1 MGEVYL
7 AQDTTLDRRVALKIL
22 PVEVAS
28 NQDRM
33 RRFAQE
39 AKAASA
45 LNHPHILTIYEI
57 GTTGESPFIV
67 TEFIDGETLRQQIG
81 AGLKLTEI
89 LEIVIQ
95 ACSALS
101 AAHAAGIIHRD
112 IKPEN
117 IMVRRD
123 GFVKLLDFGLAK
135 LAAVGPADVRV
146 ETRTMFAT
154 DPGLIVGTAVY
165 MSPEQARGLDVD
177 PRTDIFSIGDVL
189 YEMVAGRLPFDGS
202 TSREVV
208 ASILSET
215 EPQPLARYSREAP
228 AELERIVSK
237 ALRKNRDERY
247 QTIKDMLLDLKSLKE
262 ELEFEKKLE
271 RSVPPKSEPPA
282 DPRQRA
288 DSGSGPQSAAQP
300 AVGERGPAGPL
311 ELHRRRVV
319 IGVAA
324 LLIIAGTGSYL
335 YVTHTR
341 SGPINSV
348 AVLPFVNAS
357 GNGDVEYLSDGLTE
371 SLITSL
377 SQLPRLS
384 VKARSSVFRYKG
396 KDAQPKQV
404 GRELGVQA
412 IVNGRVVQRGDDLT
426 LHIELV
432 DADSETALWSG
443 DYQRT
448 MTDIVW
454 LPAEIARDVSSKLR
468 LTLSGSDEQKLAKN
482 YTRNTDAYQA
492 YLRGRFYTAASTES
506 GLKKSIEYFNQA
518 IAIDPDYALAWAGL
532 ADAYWGDSD
541 VHAAPRDVMPKA
553 KQAALKAIAIDDTL
567 AEAHSAL
574 AIELTAYD
582 WDWPQAEHEFK
593 RAIALNPEYATAHAH
608 YGWYLSL
615 MGRIEAAIAESQ
627 RAVEL
632 DPLSTE
638 YNHNLGLTLFRGRR
652 LDQAVAQFRKTVDLD
667 PGDWIT
673 RTNIGWALISQ
684 GRFKE
689 AFTELHAARQ
699 MDDNHYVRAAL
710 GRAHALSGNRSDA
723 LETIAQMKEWSK
735 DRYVSPHSVALVYAG
750 LGENDQAFEWLQ
762 KALVVRSEH
771 LGWLKV
777 DPRMDPLR
785 ADPRFDAIVR
795 RVGL

>member
-7 AQDTTLDRRVALKIL
+7 AQDTTLDRKVALKIL
-22 PVEVAS
+22 PLGLAS

-45 LNHPHILTIYEI
+45 LNHPHIVTIYEI
-57 GTTGESPFIV
+57 GTSGDSPFIV

-81 AGLKLTEI
+81 AGLKLTDI

-135 LAAVGPADVRV
+135 LAGVGPDIRV

-154 DPGLIVGTAVY
+154 DPGLVVGTAVY

-177 PRTDIFSIGDVL
+177 ARTDIFSLGDVL
-189 YEMVAGRLPFDGS
+189 YEMVAGRRPFDGS
-202 TSREVV
+202 TSNEVM

-215 EPQPLARYSREAP
+215 EPQPLARYSRDTP

-247 QTIKDMLLDLKSLKE
+247 QTIKDMLLDLKSLKQ

-271 RSVPPKSEPPA
+271 R
-282 DPRQRA
+282 A
-288 DSGSGPQSAAQP
+288 DSGTRLPSAAR
-300 AVGERGPAGPL
+300 AAGGERGPASLL
-311 ELHRRRVV
+311 ELNPRRIVFA
-319 IGVAA
+319 VAA
-324 LLIIAGTGSYL
+324 LLLIAAAGAYL
-335 YVTHTR
+335 YFTRAR

-348 AVLPFVNAS
+348 AVLPFVNGS

-432 DADSETALWSG
+432 DADSETALWSA
-443 DYQRT
+443 DYKRT
-448 MTDIVW
+448 MANIVS
-454 LPAEIARDVSSKLR
+454 LPAEIAHDVSSKLR

-532 ADAYWGDSD
+532 AEAYWGDSD
-541 VHAAPRDVMPKA
+541 IHAAPRDVMPKA
-553 KQAALKAIAIDDTL
+553 KQAAMKAIAIDDTL

-574 AIELTAYD
+574 AIELAAYD

-593 RAIALNPEYATAHAH
+593 RAIALNPQYATAHAH

-615 MGRIEAAIAESQ
+615 MGRTEAAIAESQ

-638 YNHNLGLTLFRGRR
+638 YNHNLGLTFFRGRR
-652 LDQAVAQFRKTVDLD
+652 LDQAVAQFRKTAELD

-673 RTNIGWALISQ
+673 RTNIGWVLISQ
-684 GRFKE
+684 GKLTE

-699 MDDNHYVRAAL
+699 MDDNHYVLAAL

-723 LETIAQMKEWSK
+723 LEAIAQMKEWSH

-750 LGENDQAFEWLQ
+750 LGENDQAFEWLE